1 MPLPPM
7 ALLDGVER
15 LRGSLDY
22 HLARHN
28 LLTANLAQV
37 DTPGFKPQD
46 LKRPGAF
53 GEVLQAELT
62 ATAPGHM
69 GTPAGSLGAGGA
81 GSAGAASA
89 QFEVVTDTAEAAGPD
104 GNAVNLD
111 REAVKIAANHLRYEV
126 LAQLTSG
133 ELASLSWAANDGR
146 TV

>member
-1 MPLPPM
+1 M

-62 ATAPGHM
+62 ATAPGHF
-69 GTPAGSLGAGGA
+69 GTPAGSLATGAPGAGGA
-81 GSAGAASA
+81 ASASA
-89 QFEVVTDTAEAAGPD
+89 QFEVVTDTSEAAGPD

-133 ELASLSWAANDGR
+133 ELSSLSWAANDGR

>member
-1 MPLPPM
+1 M

-62 ATAPGHM
+62 ATAPGHI
-69 GTPAGSLGAGGA
+69 GAPAGALASGAPGA
-81 GSAGAASA
+81 SASA
-89 QFEVVTDTAEAAGPD
+89 QFEVVTDTSEAAGPD

-126 LAQLTSG
+126 LAQLTST
-133 ELASLSWAANDGR
+133 ELSSLAWAANDGR